1 MPMAQINEAEKIP
14 RRSNGN
20 ASLWRAIYGTIT
32 LVVVGVQAW
41 TAKTLVAHEA
51 QISVL
56 QSRDEDKQSRLASL
70 ESKGSTALQNHE
82 AQADQRIS
90 NINKDLDRHE
100 SSVVSLNTTVATIPG
115 KLDTMAERMNNIER
129 SQARVEAA
137 LQKHMEAK

>member
-1 MPMAQINEAEKIP
+1 MDQINETEKIP

-41 TAKTLVAHEA
+41 TAKTLVAHES

-56 QSRDEDKQSRLASL
+56 QSRDEDKQGRISSL

-82 AQADQRIS
+82 AQDNQRIAD
-90 NINKDLDRHE
+90 INKNLDRHE
-100 SSVVSLNTTVATIPG
+100 AAVVSLTSTVAMLPG

>member
-1 MPMAQINEAEKIP
+1 MSMAQINEAEKIP

-41 TAKTLVAHEA
+41 TAKTLVAHES

-56 QSRDEDKQSRLASL
+56 QSRDQDKQGRISTL
-70 ESKGSTALQNHE
+70 ENKGSTALQNHE
-82 AQADQRIS
+82 AQDNQRIAD
-90 NINKDLDRHE
+90 INKNLDRHE
-100 SSVVSLNTTVATIPG
+100 AAVVSLTSAVAMLPG